1 METSNILLIT
11 NNKTAEEKLCANLVL
26 LRKNDALDIC
36 KYENAKDAI
45 SGIEYKMVILH
56 EHDDKDI
63 TEDFIKYIRVKLPGA
78 YIILLADKL
87 DYDNILNF
95 YDIGANDYFTQDA
108 DRAEILIKCI
118 NGLRACDK
126 NNEIIRSRRLLQQAG
141 ILSMRE
147 FFSEKYA
154 QIVFENELMKKSVRN
169 GSFLIVINDEK
180 DKDRFDFEKLCAA
193 VQRAVRYDD
202 IVFEVKFSKCYI
214 LLPKTD
220 INGAQTVFKKIS
232 DLLQNEFDVKAGISD
247 IKNRN
252 FSEIERRASAA
263 LTDAILKDMNCAVFC
278 EEQADSDDWLSDE
291 AIEPK
296 KDFKLFKLAFAK
308 KLEKV
313 ISPVF
318 YRLQKTYEDKLKNT
332 KIEQYTNET
341 QCVFS
346 LINPLQRSN
355 LKIIYPGLGKVYIY
369 ITHEGLDS
377 PENREIAISL
387 NKISQKYL
395 NDIAEDFIKEYSYV
409 IAS

>member
-1 METSNILLIT
+1 
-11 NNKTAEEKLCANLVL
+11 
-26 LRKNDALDIC
+26 
-36 KYENAKDAI
+36 
-45 SGIEYKMVILH
+45 
-56 EHDDKDI
+56 
-63 TEDFIKYIRVKLPGA
+63 
-78 YIILLADKL
+78 
-87 DYDNILNF
+87 
-95 YDIGANDYFTQDA
+95 
-108 DRAEILIKCI
+108 
-118 NGLRACDK
+118 
-126 NNEIIRSRRLLQQAG
+126 
-141 ILSMRE
+141 
-147 FFSEKYA
+147 
-154 QIVFENELMKKSVRN
+154 
-169 GSFLIVINDEK
+169 
-180 DKDRFDFEKLCAA
+180 
-193 VQRAVRYDD
+193 
-202 IVFEVKFSKCYI
+202 
-214 LLPKTD
+214 
-220 INGAQTVFKKIS
+220 
-232 DLLQNEFDVKAGISD
+232 
-247 IKNRN
+247 
-252 FSEIERRASAA
+252 
-263 LTDAILKDMNCAVFC
+263 MNCAVYC

-355 LKIIYPGLGKVYIY
+355 LKIIYPGLGKVFIY

-377 PENREIAISL
+377 PEYREIAISL